1 MQVIAEFFGS
11 GALAAQLGNGAAFS
25 HYFKKLA
32 RFAKLPSKFDDGLT
46 TLCPSASRYKGL
58 ATS

>member
-11 GALAAQLGNGAAFS
+11 DALAAQPGHGAAFS
-25 HYFKKLA
+25 YYFKKLA
-32 RFAKLPSKFDDGLT
+32 RFAKL
-46 TLCPSASRYKGL
+46 